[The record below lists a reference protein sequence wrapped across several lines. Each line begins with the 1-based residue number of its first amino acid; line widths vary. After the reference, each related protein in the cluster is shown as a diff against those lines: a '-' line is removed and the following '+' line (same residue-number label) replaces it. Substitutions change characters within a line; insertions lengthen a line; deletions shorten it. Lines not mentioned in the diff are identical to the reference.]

1 MTNITQQLMQP
12 AFDYLNRI
20 ATDNGITEYT
30 RLIVPGR
37 RLIYVTTELG
47 WNDQLFLP
55 IRIKLI
61 DDLTTVDDD

>member
-1 MTNITQQLMQP
+1 MQP